1 MATNKISQKSPDL
14 DQSPEIQTKVGALPF
29 SLSLRAQ
36 TQQNRSTSAQWAD
49 LEIVR
54 SVFGNLN
61 VFTEKF
67 LRKVG

>member
-36 TQQNRSTSAQWAD
+36 TQQNRSTSAQWVWARGVWGHVY
-49 LEIVR
+49 L
-54 SVFGNLN
+54 G
-61 VFTEKF
+61 
-67 LRKVG
+67 G